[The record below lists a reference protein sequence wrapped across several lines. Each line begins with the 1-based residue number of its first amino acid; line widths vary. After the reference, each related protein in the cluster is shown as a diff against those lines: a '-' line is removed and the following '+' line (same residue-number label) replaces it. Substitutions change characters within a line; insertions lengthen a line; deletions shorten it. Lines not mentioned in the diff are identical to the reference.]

1 MAANSFTAA
10 NEFICHIRD
19 RKWVQANLGFNPPKI
34 KSLHK
39 DDGRI
44 YMFYAWICWEA
55 TDSSRL
61 EFARN
66 KSVHCVDVRGEFF
79 RVRQERN
86 ASGTRVPFHF
96 LLFKVRALPCLSTTS
111 GTIPSRLRQQ
121 KKKRGGEIHNLLP

>member
-19 RKWVQANLGFNPPKI
+19 RKWVQTNIGFNPPKI

-66 KSVHCVDVRGEFF
+66 KRVHCVDVRGEFF
-79 RVRQERN
+79 RVRQEKCFWHP
-86 ASGTRVPFHF
+86 SPFS
-96 LLFKVRALPCLSTTS
+96 LFAF
-111 GTIPSRLRQQ
+111 
-121 KKKRGGEIHNLLP
+121 